1 MSLSEEKPTCDECSA
16 PAVFACAC
24 DRCKIETPM
33 TEQYHTCAEHRSQVE
48 AKHAL
53 VRGLYRKVTW
63 IAFIAPDEKDA
74 AQAKL
79 ARLGPRLGV
88 YRHYKGPEY
97 VLFALTLKEDTLEP
111 MVHYYSLEKKTRW
124 TRTYEDFT
132 HDIEGNGLS
141 RRFTYVRPAT
151 TSEIVQ
157 ALRIRQDKLSQEDA

>member
-33 TEQYHTCAEHRSQVE
+33 TEQYHACAEHRSQVE

-63 IAFIAPDEKDA
+63 IAVIAPDEK
-74 AQAKL
+74 
-79 ARLGPRLGV
+79 
-88 YRHYKGPEY
+88 YKGPEY

-141 RRFTYVRPAT
+141 RRFTYARPAT